1 MSSKTVSQ
9 QKKPLITKPAREV
22 QRVPESQQQNKPLP
36 TKQQRLVPEPQQQ
49 LYTVKHNGVNRTV
62 SSHPEPDHTQLI
74 KLTMYLVGA
83 AIIGVLIYF
92 IWIKLSNFWLF
103 KDIGSALG
111 LANKVGRGT
120 SNFFRGLF

>member
-9 QKKPLITKPAREV
+9 KRSPKQVQRVSETQQQKRPLIEKPAREN
-22 QRVPESQQQNKPLP
+22 QK
-36 TKQQRLVPEPQQQ
+36 Q
-49 LYTVKHNGVNRTV
+49 LYTVNHNGEKRTV
-62 SSHPEPDHTQLI
+62 SSHPVVDHTQLL
-74 KLTMYLVGA
+74 KLGMYAVGL
-83 AIIGVLIYF
+83 AIVGVLIYF

-111 LANKVGRGT
+111 LANKAGRGT